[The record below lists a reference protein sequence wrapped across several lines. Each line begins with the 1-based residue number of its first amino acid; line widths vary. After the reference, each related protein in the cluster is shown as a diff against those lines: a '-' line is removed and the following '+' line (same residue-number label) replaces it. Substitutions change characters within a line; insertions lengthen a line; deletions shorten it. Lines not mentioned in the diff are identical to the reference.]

1 MFCLITGQHSLV
13 GWSGVSGVSAAV
25 FVWSVIVFDFGV
37 LVAGEKN
44 LDFFL
49 QHYHINFYIILHFF
63 FSSSS
68 NGKCLGMCIGLGESR
83 VRAGPKRP

>member
-1 MFCLITGQHSLV
+1 VFCLITGQHILV
-13 GWSGVSGVSAAV
+13 GWSGVSGVRAASGGV

-49 QHYHINFYIILHFF
+49 QHYHINFYIIFKFL
-63 FSSSS
+63 
-68 NGKCLGMCIGLGESR
+68 
-83 VRAGPKRP
+83 